1 MNKRNIIVSQI
12 KERLKYSSLLIT
24 SSEYKEDI
32 FKDTVFLHN
41 STERNTDKTFYQ
53 TLVLH
58 RAPRAPEKNTGSLA
72 IVNVDGSCELKMRAG
87 IFLRLSAALA
97 KSGPLDFP
105 SEKSFLLFF
114 AHEILFFCVATSQ
127 KLFLARPPVW
137 TAIESVNFTDL
148 VQRAA
153 TAIIKLTEFYLATSY
168 KVPSISSQKKNGNFS

>member
-72 IVNVDGSCELKMRAG
+72 IVYVDGCCELKMR
-87 IFLRLSAALA
+87 LV
-97 KSGPLDFP
+97 
-105 SEKSFLLFF
+105 FF
-114 AHEILFFCVATSQ
+114 
-127 KLFLARPPVW
+127 
-137 TAIESVNFTDL
+137 
-148 VQRAA
+148 
-153 TAIIKLTEFYLATSY
+153 
-168 KVPSISSQKKNGNFS
+168 

>member
-58 RAPRAPEKNTGSLA
+58 RAPKRKEYRKHGYCL
-72 IVNVDGSCELKMRAG
+72 C
-87 IFLRLSAALA
+87 
-97 KSGPLDFP
+97 
-105 SEKSFLLFF
+105 
-114 AHEILFFCVATSQ
+114 
-127 KLFLARPPVW
+127 
-137 TAIESVNFTDL
+137 
-148 VQRAA
+148 
-153 TAIIKLTEFYLATSY
+153 
-168 KVPSISSQKKNGNFS
+168 